1 MMSCH
6 LASFTQRGYAR
17 IIWLAIACLCAIAP
31 GCAGVRTTKQA
42 VARNQAGDVGPPR
55 ENRKEEIARDFDR
68 TRDDAQFEA
77 AASCWQR
84 GDTEGCKNMLTGVLE
99 RNPTHRRARLLL
111 ADLYLFNGAPNDAI
125 VQLRKVVENDPKDA
139 MAHHALAQ
147 VLDAAGERNE
157 ALTHYEK
164 ATTLDPKNEVFATE
178 YRAAQGDVT
187 SSTPPV
193 AATTIPGAGANA
205 ATNAPANDAQ
215 PQAAAP
221 ISFEIKIQPV
231 NLTTNQ
237 AEVASAA
244 GVLPADG
251 TSPAS
256 YCQQAVCLPE
266 VPASQFNPSDR
277 NNPQRPLRRAVAALA
292 QGDTAAAIA
301 IAFAGLSET
310 PEDSA
315 GLYRLLGTAHYR
327 RGEFESARSALAQA
341 ISLDNS
347 DGLAYF
353 LMGSTLAKLNQSEDA
368 AWHFAEAAR
377 RDTRYAR

>member
-1 MMSCH
+1 
-6 LASFTQRGYAR
+6 
-17 IIWLAIACLCAIAP
+17 
-31 GCAGVRTTKQA
+31 

-84 GDTEGCKNMLTGVLE
+84 GDTEGCKNMLTGLLE

-147 VLDAAGERNE
+147 VLDASGERNE

-187 SSTPPV
+187 PSTPPV
-193 AATTIPGAGANA
+193 AAVGDAQNTPSTPSLAAKA

-215 PQAAAP
+215 PQAVAP

-231 NLTTNQ
+231 NVTTNQ

-244 GVLPADG
+244 AVLPADG
-251 TSPAS
+251 TSPAN
-256 YCQQAVCLPE
+256 YCQPAAGLPE

-315 GLYRLLGTAHYR
+315 GLYRVLGTAHYR